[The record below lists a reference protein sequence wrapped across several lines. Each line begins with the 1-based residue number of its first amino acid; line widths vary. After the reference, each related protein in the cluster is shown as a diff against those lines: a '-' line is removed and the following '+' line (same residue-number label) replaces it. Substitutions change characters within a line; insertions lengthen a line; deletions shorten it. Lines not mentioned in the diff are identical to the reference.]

1 LPKRTSLAA
10 DKTVA
15 TEASRLLALQ
25 AELGRLLLG
34 TDSLQQM
41 LGRCTEVMVRLLN
54 ASFVRVWTLN
64 EPEDVLVLQ
73 ASSGI
78 YTHLDGPHSRIQMGQ
93 YKIGQIAKERLPH
106 LTNKVIGDPRVSDQE
121 WAIREGMKSFAGY
134 PLMVEDQLLG
144 VLGMFSRKEL
154 PPVTIDAIGA
164 AANFIALGIRR
175 KTSEESLQA
184 SEEFSRRVLASSS
197 ECIKILDLDYHIKYM
212 NPGGMK
218 VLEIDDFGSCEN
230 ADWCSFWQEQDRAAV
245 TAAIEEALAGRT
257 GNFHAF
263 CKTFKG
269 TPKWW
274 DVVISPI
281 RNADGKV
288 VKLLA
293 SSRDATERKRA
304 EAAEKE
310 NAEKLSAMV
319 EERTANLRREVEER
333 KKAES
338 DLRKLSSQLLTLRD
352 VERRR
357 IARDLHDSLGQ
368 ILTAATISV
377 AMIDRQK
384 ANLDTKGQ
392 KAVNDTTDM
401 LQQAMKEVR
410 VVSQLLHPPLLDE
423 AGIGAALQIYTEG
436 ISARGDLQ
444 VELSID
450 ETFERLPLDLETT
463 IFRIVQE
470 CLTNVHRHSGSKT
483 ATVRVARVG
492 HEINVEV
499 SDQGRGIEAHE
510 ASGVGLRGMRER
522 IAQVQGTLTIKS
534 GSDGTTIEAR
544 LPVAELNDET
554 QGSPRPP
561 LI

>member
-1 LPKRTSLAA
+1 M
-10 DKTVA
+10 A

-34 TDSLQQM
+34 TDTLQEM
-41 LGRCTEVMVRLLN
+41 LARCTEVMAKLLD
-54 ASFVRVWTLN
+54 ASFVRIWTLN
-64 EPEDVLVLQ
+64 ERENVLELQ
-73 ASSGI
+73 ASSGM
-78 YTHLDGPHSRIQMGQ
+78 YTHLNGPHSRIQVGQ
-93 YKIGQIAKERLPH
+93 YKIGQIAQERLPH
-106 LTNKVIGDPRVSDQE
+106 LTNKVIGDPRVSDQD

-154 PPVTIDAIGA
+154 PPATIDAIGA

-175 KTSEESLQA
+175 KMSEESLQA

-218 VLEIDDFGSCEN
+218 ALEIDDFGSCEN
-230 ADWCSFWQEQDRAAV
+230 ADWCSFWKEEDQPTV
-245 TAAIEEALAGRT
+245 TAAIKEALAGRI

-274 DVVISPI
+274 DVVVSPI

-293 SSRDATERKRA
+293 SSRDVTERKRA
-304 EAAEKE
+304 EAVEKE
-310 NAEKLSAMV
+310 NAEQLSAMV
-319 EERTANLRREVEER
+319 DERTANLSREVDER

-377 AMIDRQK
+377 AMIDRQRASLDAK
-384 ANLDTKGQ
+384 AQ
-392 KAVNDTTDM
+392 KAVDDTTDM

-423 AGIGAALQIYTEG
+423 AGIGPALQIYTEG

-444 VELSID
+444 VELLID
-450 ETFERLPLDLETT
+450 DNFERLPLELETT

-470 CLTNVHRHSGSKT
+470 CLTNVHRHSGSKK

-492 HEINVEV
+492 KEINVQV
-499 SDQGRGIEAHE
+499 SDQGRGIETHE

-544 LPVAELNDET
+544 LPAAEFKD
-554 QGSPRPP
+554 GSKEVPGP
-561 LI
+561 LLI